1 MYSDKGLQGR
11 GIREQHLHS
20 AELWLNSGTM
30 WSPWILQC
38 TQKSFVW
45 IPFYWTLSTLALL
58 LNLYFKIGLFT
69 SLSKT
74 VPLLHQPQGEDT
86 RTERPLSKPYISFS
100 DILIFLICQL
110 LVVWILTMTAV
121 RRVKNNGLRLIIIRG
136 GVLTFL
142 KNLTKTSGAWCQPEV
157 SQWFLEKPT
166 YGFQNMVCWVLPDS
180 HNFNLSVHLSDDIN
194 VTDDS
199 LPGSSSSGMM
209 MRLFSK

>member
-100 DILIFLICQL
+100 DILIFL

-142 KNLTKTSGAWCQPEV
+142 KNLTKNVWSLMSAWSESVILGKADLWFPE
-157 SQWFLEKPT
+157 
-166 YGFQNMVCWVLPDS
+166 YGL
-180 HNFNLSVHLSDDIN
+180 LSFARQS
-194 VTDDS
+194 
-199 LPGSSSSGMM
+199 
-209 MRLFSK
+209 

>member
-100 DILIFLICQL
+100 DILIFL

-209 MRLFSK
+209 MRHFSK